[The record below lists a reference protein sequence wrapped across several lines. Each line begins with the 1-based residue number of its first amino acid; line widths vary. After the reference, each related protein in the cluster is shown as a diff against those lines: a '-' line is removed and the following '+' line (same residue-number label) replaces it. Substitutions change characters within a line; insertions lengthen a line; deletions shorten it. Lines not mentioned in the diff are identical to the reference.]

1 MKFTTQD
8 IENIANLAKI
18 AVDDKQSSQYASD
31 LSNIFDLIIQMD
43 AIDTDNIAPMY
54 NPHDLTLR
62 LREDEVTETDN
73 RDRYL
78 SLAPESDKGL
88 FLVPKVIE

>member
-1 MKFTTQD
+1 MKFTSQD

-18 AVDDKQSSQYASD
+18 AIDDTQSTQYAND

-43 AIDTDNIAPMY
+43 AIDTENIAPMY

-62 LREDEVTETDN
+62 LREDEVTETNN
-73 RDRYL
+73 RETYL
-78 SLAPESDKGL
+78 KLAPASDKGL